1 MSIFSKVKMPDIKRS
16 RFNLTHEVKTTSDF
30 GKLTPF
36 LCLEVLPKD
45 TFQISSEIFARLD
58 PMIAPIMHRIDVY
71 THYFYVP
78 NRLIWDEFEEFMGAP
93 NAGEPYESGL
103 TPPLINHPQIS
114 RTVALNN
121 GLLDIGSLADY
132 FGLPVRIPARVQGGV
147 EVPEFV
153 PTYPD
158 DLVNA
163 LPFRAYQLI
172 WNDWYRNENIQHSID
187 FDKSSRN
194 IDTQTG
200 VEDIMTLRYR
210 NWHKDRFTS
219 ALPWVQRGAASR
231 VPIPIGN
238 ADVIVKD
245 GSLSGITYTNA
256 ADGAISARG
265 GALVDRNGANINID
279 NASQLQVDDATGS
292 FSINDLREAN
302 ALQRWL
308 ERSARGG
315 TRWIEQL
322 MSHFG
327 VKSSDARLDRPEYLG
342 GGRAPVSISE
352 VLQNSQ
358 TTETSPLG
366 TLGGRGITG
375 SSHGTKKYF
384 CEEHGWII
392 GIMSIMPKSG
402 YQQGLHRQW
411 YKRDRFDYFWPS
423 FQRLGEEPIYNFE
436 LRADANG
443 KQVFGYTP
451 RYSHYKY
458 MPNITTG
465 NFRSSLEF
473 WHLNRVFANTPR
485 LNEDFVCLNDPQRED
500 LNRIFAVETDPDGHQ
515 IDHFEI
521 EIINHVIGK
530 RPMGKHVNPGL

>member
-1 MSIFSKVKMPDIKRS
+1 MSIFSKVKTPDIKRS
-16 RFNLTHEVKTTSDF
+16 RINLTHEVKTTSDF

-78 NRLIWDEFEEFMGAP
+78 NRLIWDEFEDFMGAP
-93 NAGEPYESGL
+93 NAGEPYDPEE
-103 TPPLINHPQIS
+103 PIVNINHPQIS

-121 GLLDIGSLADY
+121 GFLDVGSLADY
-132 FGLPVRIPARVQGGV
+132 FGLPVRIPARVVGDVQ
-147 EVPEFV
+147 VPEFT
-153 PTYPD
+153 PLYPD
-158 DLVNA
+158 DEFNA

-172 WNDWYRNENIQHSID
+172 WNEWYRNENIQASID

-194 IDTQTG
+194 VDTVSSVT
-200 VEDIMTLRYR
+200 DIMTLRYR

-219 ALPWVQRGAASR
+219 ALPWVQRGPSSM
-231 VPIPIGN
+231 VPIPISDLSIQN
-238 ADVIVKD
+238 A
-245 GSLSGITYTNA
+245 GGRGQTYTNA
-256 ADGAISARG
+256 QNGAIT
-265 GALVDRNGANINID
+265 ALNGRIVDKNGLDVSIG
-279 NASQLQVDDATGS
+279 NAESLSISDGTGS
-292 FSINDLREAN
+292 FSIQDLREAN

-322 MSHFG
+322 LSHFG

-342 GGRAPVSISE
+342 GGRAPISISE

-358 TTETSPLG
+358 TTDSSPLG
-366 TLGGRGITG
+366 TLGGRGISG
-375 SSHGTKKYF
+375 SAHGTKKYF

-402 YQQGLHRQW
+402 YQQGMHRQW
-411 YKRDRFDYFWPS
+411 YKRDRFDYYWPE

-443 KQVFGYTP
+443 KEVFGYTP

-465 NFRSSLEF
+465 LFRSSLEF

-485 LNEDFVCLNDPQRED
+485 LNEDFVSLNNPQRED
-500 LNRIFAVETDPDGHQ
+500 LNRIFAVETDTEGKQ
-515 IDHFEI
+515 IDHFEL
-521 EIINHVIGK
+521 EIINHVVGK
-530 RPMGKHVNPGL
+530 RPMGKNVNPGL